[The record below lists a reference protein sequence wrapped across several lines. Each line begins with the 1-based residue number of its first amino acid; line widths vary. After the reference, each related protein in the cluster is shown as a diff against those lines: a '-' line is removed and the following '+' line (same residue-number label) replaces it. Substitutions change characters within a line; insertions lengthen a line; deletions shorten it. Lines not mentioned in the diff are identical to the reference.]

1 MWPAQA
7 LATVAESVPPRS
19 PSTKVI
25 VPYKLMVC
33 EKLDAVECPPE
44 VYIKQLHGAKVKVLP
59 VLTVKTL
66 LSPEII

>member
-1 MWPAQA
+1 M
-7 LATVAESVPPRS
+7 
-19 PSTKVI
+19 I
-25 VPYKLMVC
+25 C

-66 LSPEII
+66 LSPDII